1 MGVCILSLEYKKEVT
16 LSFAQL
22 TRTPGK
28 KKKSRATEDRASL
41 NKTGF
46 VLVVITQYSFKI
58 IRIKKDRKKFKN
70 NNKKKN

>member
-22 TRTPGK
+22 TRTPEK
-28 KKKSRATEDRASL
+28 NLSRATEDRASL